1 MPKPIKAN
9 GRYMAGLDGLRA
21 LAVLAVIA
29 YHLHLDWTPG
39 GLLGVGVFFVLSG
52 YLITDILIA
61 EWKRSGRLHLGDFLL
76 RRARRLL
83 PAMLVM
89 MAAVVGWL
97 AIKDPSRLLSMKEE
111 IGSALLYVSNWWL
124 IFHEVSYFES
134 FGPPSPLGHFWSL
147 AVEEQFYLIWPL
159 VLVLGLSLLRKRGKL
174 LGLTLAGAAASALAM
189 GLLYEPGADPSRVY
203 YGTDTRV
210 FGLLIGAALAM
221 VWPSRKLSHNVSAGV
236 RLALDLVGGAGLLV
250 VISMIFHINEYDE
263 FLYQGGLV
271 VLSLATAV
279 VVAVLAHPASLLGK
293 LMGAKPLR
301 WFGVR
306 SYGIYLW
313 HYPVIVLTSPEVNTG
328 GVNVPLAFV
337 QVTASVLL
345 AALSWRFIEEPIR
358 HGGLGRLWK
367 RIKGRSGRS
376 RRVAW
381 IASIGALLV
390 ISLSFAGM
398 THLFPIATASS
409 STPDKVYGKTEA
421 DPASLDQAHGSGAA
435 AGAQTPGDGKGPQ
448 TPGSAD
454 SAAADKSGHA
464 TKPAGN
470 QAVNGKQTN
479 QPGSGESAKDTVA
492 AGKNGAKD
500 GKQSPAG
507 GKNASKEKQTPSA
520 ADKSPNADAATGD
533 KQSAGNSQGTSTD
546 QPDGSAAEQQKGQEG
561 KAETPVIGNG
571 HGITVIGD
579 SVILDAEPYLK
590 EMLPGIV
597 IDGKV
602 GRQMSQALEVANRL
616 HAEGKLGKTVVL
628 ELGSNGAFTKK
639 QMDSLLHTLGKNR
652 QIVLINTRVPRPWES
667 TVNEALKE
675 RADSSPQISLINW
688 HEASANHD
696 EYFVKDGVHLTTEG
710 AKVYASLLANG
721 IKNLGEEN

>member
-21 LAVLAVIA
+21 LAVLAVIS
-29 YHLHLDWTPG
+29 YHLQLDWTPG

-61 EWKRSGRLHLGDFLL
+61 EWKRSGRLNLCDFLL

-89 MAAVVGWL
+89 MAGVVGWL
-97 AIKDPSRLLSMKEE
+97 AYTDPSRLLSMKEE
-111 IGSALLYVSNWWL
+111 ILSALLYASNWWL

-134 FGPPSPLGHFWSL
+134 FGPSSPLGHFWSL
-147 AVEEQFYLIWPL
+147 AVEEQFYLLWPL
-159 VLVLGLSLLRKRGKL
+159 LLVLGLSLIRQRGKL
-174 LGLTLAGAAASALAM
+174 LGLTLAGAGASALAM
-189 GLLYEPGADPSRVY
+189 GLLFEPGTDPSRVY
-203 YGTDTRV
+203 YGTDTRA

-221 VWPSRKLSHNVSAGV
+221 VWPSRKLSSSVSAGV
-236 RLALDLVGGAGLLV
+236 RWTLDLVGGAGLLAV
-250 VISMIFHINEYDE
+250 VSMMVKMNEYDQ

-279 VVAVLAHPASLLGK
+279 VVAVLAHPASTLGK
-293 LMGAKPLR
+293 LMGLKPLR
-301 WFGVR
+301 WIGVR

-313 HYPVIVLTSPEVNTG
+313 HYPVIVLTSPSVNTG
-328 GVNVPLAFV
+328 GVNVPLALL
-337 QVTASVLL
+337 QVAASVLL
-345 AALSWRFIEEPIR
+345 AALSWKFIEEPIR
-358 HGGLGRLWK
+358 HGGLGRLWG

-381 IASIGALLV
+381 VTSVAALLV
-390 ISLSFAGM
+390 VCLSYAGM

-409 STPDKVYGKTEA
+409 SSTDNGSGKTGAEVSNGQVA
-421 DPASLDQAHGSGAA
+421 GAA
-435 AGAQTPGDGKGPQ
+435 AAKASGDEKGAKPQ
-448 TPGSAD
+448 GRTE
-454 SAAADKSGHA
+454 SAAADKTGSAKGTQPPASNAAKGKESNQSGGGNNA
-464 TKPAGN
+464 KGTSPAG
-470 QAVNGKQTN
+470 
-479 QPGSGESAKDTVA
+479 
-492 AGKNGAKD
+492 GKNGAKD
-500 GKQSPAG
+500 SEHTPAG
-507 GKNASKEKQTPSA
+507 GVNEPKDKQAPPATGNNASGSDP
-520 ADKSPNADAATGD
+520 
-533 KQSAGNSQGTSTD
+533 STD
-546 QPDGSAAEQQKGQEG
+546 GQDEKGAINDTNSGSPEGSVTEKTEKTDGAAVL
-561 KAETPVIGNG
+561 ADG

-579 SVILDAEPYLK
+579 SVILDAEPYLQ

-597 IDGKV
+597 VDGKI

-616 HAEGKLGKTVVL
+616 HAEGKLGKTVAL

-675 RADSSPQISLINW
+675 RADSSPQIALIDW
-688 HEASANHD
+688 HAASANKD
-696 EYFVKDGVHLTTEG
+696 EYFVKDGVHLTVEG
-710 AKVYASLLANG
+710 AKAYASLLANALKDLRE
-721 IKNLGEEN
+721 ID